1 MQASKT
7 ENRGK
12 AGPFYWLSAAK
23 PKTSSEIV
31 NEARDA
37 LVNEARDALRTVKT
51 QRPFTPTDEQRKLF
65 GSQSS
70 LCPQNR
76 PSSVFSL
83 DTFSSD
89 SSESRPHSGVR
100 LSPLAHK
107 PVLVISE
114 KNHEAASVF
123 LPTPPA
129 DAAEVRKVS
138 SAWKGLFR
146 ITSPKDLFS
155 AKVVP
160 LDQNE
165 VKLNFEEPTMMVND
179 LDRSNNNCLAE
190 QKLYTSF
197 NDESRQVI
205 CNEHTSRSGSGESM
219 EGTVKFSLQLQ
230 GERSVN
236 SDGRFADEEQQ
247 FPCNQMKEPG
257 KMSSQPRTSGWK
269 RRVTGLKDETR
280 INGWEEEDFFW
291 HTKILPILHE
301 LEQIEDNIEHLCLA
315 CTKLYQT
322 LDEGNMLG
330 KRFKRRNDLLKI
342 LYKLVDIDSDLLSL
356 KLAKIILAMKVD
368 GKNLLSV
375 CKLAF
380 KICRNKKNYFIIQ
393 NDTLLDYL
401 LQVLWD
407 EDLQTNN
414 EALIYCMAAIKF
426 MSENAELR
434 YKMVSKGAVEM
445 FLELMK
451 QINNIKEHDTY
462 FSKLGHLLVQLA
474 ATLRILAD
482 CPTAR
487 RRLSDSAAIPE
498 LCVALEQRSSDQDL
512 CLCIVRILSKLST
525 YSDFCAALADC
536 SRCYI
541 LFLALLNKYQKQQDL
556 VIRVIFILGN
566 LTAKNDQSREQF
578 FKEKESVNILTS
590 VFQTYYDLDLNA
602 PTGHRDRK
610 GKKHLKHPS
619 EAEDV
624 LIKLIRVL
632 ANLSIHPKVGAA
644 LAAAHPVVG
653 LLVGVLEYK
662 SVEACEELVINAAT
676 AINNL
681 SYYQVKNSAVQDKK
695 LHIAEM
701 LLKLLMSDNMDAVVE
716 AVRVFGNLS
725 QHHEIRDFIMQKKI
739 YKFMIALLDSK
750 NREVCFPACGVLL
763 NLTVDENKRA
773 FLMEEG
779 GIGKLVDCLQDFG
792 PADWQLSCLICKT
805 LWNYSE
811 SMRSTASCFRGD
823 TNTLLVLLTAL
834 LDEEVELECSLD
846 RDIKDCQRVY
856 WEREFKPVAE
866 KLLDRIQSH
875 HSSAESITPF

>member
-7 ENRGK
+7 ENRRK
-12 AGPFYWLSAAK
+12 AEPFYWLSAAK

-37 LVNEARDALRTVKT
+37 LRTVKT
-51 QRPFTPTDEQRKLF
+51 QRPFSPTDEQRKLL

-70 LCPQNR
+70 LCRQNR
-76 PSSVFSL
+76 CPVLFSL
-83 DTFSSD
+83 DTSRSD
-89 SSESRPHSGVR
+89 SSESRPNSGVR
-100 LSPLAHK
+100 LSPLTHK
-107 PVLVISE
+107 PVVIISE
-114 KNHEAASVF
+114 KKDEASSVF
-123 LPTPPA
+123 HPTPPA

-138 SAWKGLFR
+138 SACKGLFR
-146 ITSPKDLFS
+146 ATSLKDLFS

-165 VKLNFEEPTMMVND
+165 AKLDFEEPTMMMNNF
-179 LDRSNNNCLAE
+179 DRSNNNCLAE

-197 NDESRQVI
+197 NDESRQLI
-205 CNEHTSRSGSGESM
+205 CYGNTSRSGSEDFM
-219 EGTVKFSLQLQ
+219 EETPGKFSLQLQ
-230 GERSVN
+230 GERSALIN
-236 SDGRFADEEQQ
+236 D
-247 FPCNQMKEPG
+247 QMEDPG
-257 KMSSQPRTSGWK
+257 KKSSQLRSSSPM

-280 INGWEEEDFFW
+280 ISEWEEEDFFW
-291 HTKILPILHE
+291 HTRILPILRE
-301 LEQIEDNIEHLCLA
+301 LEKREDNIEHLCLT
-315 CTKLYQT
+315 CTKLHQA
-322 LDEGNMLG
+322 LGEGNMLG
-330 KRFKRRNDLLKI
+330 KRFKRRNILLKT
-342 LYKLVDIDSDLLSL
+342 LYKLVDIDSDPLSL

-375 CKLAF
+375 CKLIF
-380 KICRNKKNYFIIQ
+380 KICRNENNYFIIQ

-401 LQVLWD
+401 LQVLGN
-407 EDLQTNN
+407 EDIQTNH
-414 EALIYCMAAIKF
+414 EALVYCMAAVKV
-426 MSENAELR
+426 MSEKEVLR
-434 YKMVSKGAVEM
+434 FKMVSKGAVEM

-451 QINNIKEHDTY
+451 QINNIKEHDIY
-462 FSKLGHLLVQLA
+462 FSKLGHLLVQ
-474 ATLRILAD
+474 
-482 CPTAR
+482 
-487 RRLSDSAAIPE
+487 
-498 LCVALEQRSSDQDL
+498 
-512 CLCIVRILSKLST
+512 
-525 YSDFCAALADC
+525 
-536 SRCYI
+536 
-541 LFLALLNKYQKQQDL
+541 DL
-556 VIRVIFILGN
+556 VIRIIFILGN
-566 LTAKNDQSREQF
+566 LTARNDQSREQF
-578 FKEKESVNILTS
+578 FKEKESVNTLTS
-590 VFQTYYDLDLNA
+590 LFQTYYELDLNA
-602 PTGHRDRK
+602 LTWHDDRK
-610 GKKHLKHPS
+610 GTKHLKYPS

-632 ANLSIHPKVGAA
+632 ANLSIHPRVGAA
-644 LAAAHPVVG
+644 LAAAQPVVG
-653 LLVGVLEYK
+653 LLVTVLEYK
-662 SVEACEELVINAAT
+662 SVNACEELVLNAAT
-676 AINNL
+676 TINNL
-681 SYYQVKNSAVQDKK
+681 SYYQVENSAVQDKK

-701 LLKLLMSDNMDAVVE
+701 LLKLIMSDNMDAVLE

-750 NREVCFPACGVLL
+750 SREVCFPACGVLL

-811 SMRSTASCFRGD
+811 NMASTASCFGG
-823 TNTLLVLLTAL
+823 NTDELLMLLTAL

-846 RDIKDCQRVY
+846 RDIKDCQRIY

>member
-7 ENRGK
+7 ENRRK
-12 AGPFYWLSAAK
+12 AEPFYWLSAAK

-37 LVNEARDALRTVKT
+37 LQTVKT
-51 QRPFTPTDEQRKLF
+51 PRPFTPTDEQRKFF
-65 GSQSS
+65 GSQASR
-70 LCPQNR
+70 CPQNR
-76 PSSVFSL
+76 RPVHFSL
-83 DTFSSD
+83 DTSSSD
-89 SSESRPHSGVR
+89 SLESRPNSGVR
-100 LSPLAHK
+100 LSPLTHK
-107 PVLVISE
+107 PVVIISE
-114 KNHEAASVF
+114 KNDEASSV
-123 LPTPPA
+123 LHPTPPP

-138 SAWKGLFR
+138 SACRGLFR
-146 ITSPKDLFS
+146 ATSLKDLFS

-165 VKLNFEEPTMMVND
+165 VKLDFEEPPMMMKNS
-179 LDRSNNNCLAE
+179 LDRSNNCLAE

-197 NDESRQVI
+197 DDESRQLI
-205 CNEHTSRSGSGESM
+205 CNEHTSRSGSEDSV
-219 EGTVKFSLQLQ
+219 EGTPGNFSLQLQ
-230 GERSVN
+230 RERSALV
-236 SDGRFADEEQQ
+236 SD
-247 FPCNQMKEPG
+247 QMEEPG
-257 KMSSQPRTSGWK
+257 KKLSQLRTSGQK

-280 INGWEEEDFFW
+280 INEWEEEDFFW
-291 HTKILPILHE
+291 HTRILPILRE
-301 LEQIEDNIEHLCLA
+301 LEKREDNIEHLCLA
-315 CTKLYQT
+315 CTKLHQA
-322 LDEGNMLG
+322 LGDGNMLG
-330 KRFKRRNDLLKI
+330 KRFKRRNTLLKT
-342 LYKLVDIDSDLLSL
+342 LYKLVDIDSDPLSL

-380 KICRNKKNYFIIQ
+380 KICRNEKNFFIIQ

-401 LQVLWD
+401 LQVLWN
-407 EDLQTNN
+407 EDLQTNH
-414 EALIYCMAAIKF
+414 EALVYCMAAIKV
-426 MSENAELR
+426 MSEKEVLR
-434 YKMVSKGAVEM
+434 FKMVSKGAIEM

-451 QINNIKEHDTY
+451 QINSIKEHDTY
-462 FSKLGHLLVQLA
+462 FSKLGHLLVQ
-474 ATLRILAD
+474 
-482 CPTAR
+482 
-487 RRLSDSAAIPE
+487 
-498 LCVALEQRSSDQDL
+498 
-512 CLCIVRILSKLST
+512 
-525 YSDFCAALADC
+525 
-536 SRCYI
+536 
-541 LFLALLNKYQKQQDL
+541 DL
-556 VIRVIFILGN
+556 VIRIIFILGN
-566 LTAKNDQSREQF
+566 LTARNDQSREHF
-578 FKEKESVNILTS
+578 FKEKESVNTLTS
-590 VFQTYYDLDLNA
+590 LFQTYYELDMNA
-602 PTGHRDRK
+602 LTCHHDSK
-610 GKKHLKHPS
+610 GKKPQKYPS

-632 ANLSIHPKVGAA
+632 ANLSIHPRVGAA

-653 LLVGVLEYK
+653 LLVTVLEYK
-662 SVEACEELVINAAT
+662 TVDACEELVINAAT
-676 AINNL
+676 TINNL
-681 SYYQVKNSAVQDKK
+681 SYYQVENSAVQEKQ

-739 YKFMIALLDSK
+739 YRFVIALLDSK

-811 SMRSTASCFRGD
+811 NMASAASCFGRN
-823 TNTLLVLLTAL
+823 TNVLLMLLTAL

-875 HSSAESITPF
+875 HSSS

>member
-7 ENRGK
+7 ENRRK
-12 AGPFYWLSAAK
+12 AEPFYWLSAAK

-37 LVNEARDALRTVKT
+37 LRTVKT
-51 QRPFTPTDEQRKLF
+51 QRPFSPTDEQRKLL

-70 LCPQNR
+70 LCRQNR
-76 PSSVFSL
+76 CPVLFSL
-83 DTFSSD
+83 DTSRSD
-89 SSESRPHSGVR
+89 SSESRPNSGVR
-100 LSPLAHK
+100 LSPLTHK
-107 PVLVISE
+107 PVVIISE
-114 KNHEAASVF
+114 KKDEASSVF
-123 LPTPPA
+123 HPTPPA

-138 SAWKGLFR
+138 SACKGLFR
-146 ITSPKDLFS
+146 ATSLKDLFS

-165 VKLNFEEPTMMVND
+165 AKLDFEEPTMMMNNF
-179 LDRSNNNCLAE
+179 DRSNNNCLAE

-197 NDESRQVI
+197 NDESRQLI
-205 CNEHTSRSGSGESM
+205 CYGNTSRSGSEDFM
-219 EGTVKFSLQLQ
+219 EETPGKFSLQLQ
-230 GERSVN
+230 GERSALIN
-236 SDGRFADEEQQ
+236 D
-247 FPCNQMKEPG
+247 QMEDPG
-257 KMSSQPRTSGWK
+257 KKSSQLRSSSPM

-280 INGWEEEDFFW
+280 ISEWEEEDFFW
-291 HTKILPILHE
+291 HTRILPILRE
-301 LEQIEDNIEHLCLA
+301 LEKREDNIEHLCLT
-315 CTKLYQT
+315 CTKLHQA
-322 LDEGNMLG
+322 LGEGNMLG
-330 KRFKRRNDLLKI
+330 KRFKRRNILLKT
-342 LYKLVDIDSDLLSL
+342 LYKLVDIDSDPLSL

-375 CKLAF
+375 CKLIF
-380 KICRNKKNYFIIQ
+380 KICRNENNYFIIQ

-401 LQVLWD
+401 LQVLGN
-407 EDLQTNN
+407 EDIQTNH
-414 EALIYCMAAIKF
+414 EALVYCMAAVKV
-426 MSENAELR
+426 MSEKEVLR
-434 YKMVSKGAVEM
+434 FKMVSKGAVEM

-451 QINNIKEHDTY
+451 QINNIKEHDIY

-474 ATLRILAD
+474 ATLRILAS
-482 CPTAR
+482 CALSR
-487 RRLSDSAAIPE
+487 RQLSPGGAIPE
-498 LCVALEQRSSDQDL
+498 LCVALEQRSSDKDV
-512 CLCIVRILSKLST
+512 CIWIVSVLSKLST

-541 LFLALLNKYQKQQDL
+541 VFLALLNKYQKQQDL
-556 VIRVIFILGN
+556 VIRIIFI
-566 LTAKNDQSREQF
+566 
-578 FKEKESVNILTS
+578 
-590 VFQTYYDLDLNA
+590 
-602 PTGHRDRK
+602 
-610 GKKHLKHPS
+610 
-619 EAEDV
+619 
-624 LIKLIRVL
+624 
-632 ANLSIHPKVGAA
+632 
-644 LAAAHPVVG
+644 
-653 LLVGVLEYK
+653 LEYK
-662 SVEACEELVINAAT
+662 SVNACEELVLNAAT
-676 AINNL
+676 TINNL
-681 SYYQVKNSAVQDKK
+681 SYYQVENSAVQDKK

-701 LLKLLMSDNMDAVVE
+701 LLKLIMSDNMDAVLE

-750 NREVCFPACGVLL
+750 SREVCFPACGVLL

-811 SMRSTASCFRGD
+811 NMASTASCFGG
-823 TNTLLVLLTAL
+823 NTDELLMLLTAL

-846 RDIKDCQRVY
+846 RDIKDCQRIY

>member
-7 ENRGK
+7 ENRRK
-12 AGPFYWLSAAK
+12 AEPFYWLSAAK

-37 LVNEARDALRTVKT
+37 LRTVKT
-51 QRPFTPTDEQRKLF
+51 QRPFSPTDEQRKLL

-70 LCPQNR
+70 LCRQSRCP
-76 PSSVFSL
+76 VLFSL
-83 DTFSSD
+83 DTSHSD
-89 SSESRPHSGVR
+89 SSESRPNSGVR
-100 LSPLAHK
+100 LSPLTHK
-107 PVLVISE
+107 PVVIISE
-114 KNHEAASVF
+114 KKDEASSVF
-123 LPTPPA
+123 HPTPPA

-138 SAWKGLFR
+138 SACKGLFR
-146 ITSPKDLFS
+146 ATSLKDLFS

-165 VKLNFEEPTMMVND
+165 AKLDFEEPTMMMNNF
-179 LDRSNNNCLAE
+179 DRSNNNCLAE

-197 NDESRQVI
+197 NDESRQLI
-205 CNEHTSRSGSGESM
+205 CYGNTSRSGSEDFM
-219 EGTVKFSLQLQ
+219 EETPGKFSLQLQ
-230 GERSVN
+230 GE
-236 SDGRFADEEQQ
+236 SD
-247 FPCNQMKEPG
+247 QMEDPG
-257 KMSSQPRTSGWK
+257 KKSSQLRSSSPM

-280 INGWEEEDFFW
+280 ISEWEEEDFFW
-291 HTKILPILHE
+291 HTRILPILRE
-301 LEQIEDNIEHLCLA
+301 LEKREDNIEHLCLT
-315 CTKLYQT
+315 CTKLHQA
-322 LDEGNMLG
+322 LGEGNMLG
-330 KRFKRRNDLLKI
+330 KRFKRRNILLKT
-342 LYKLVDIDSDLLSL
+342 LYKLVDIDSDPLSL

-375 CKLAF
+375 CKLIF
-380 KICRNKKNYFIIQ
+380 KICRNENNYFIIQ

-401 LQVLWD
+401 LQVLGN
-407 EDLQTNN
+407 EDIQTNH
-414 EALIYCMAAIKF
+414 EALVYCMAAIKV
-426 MSENAELR
+426 MSEKEVLR
-434 YKMVSKGAVEM
+434 FKMVSKGAVEM

-451 QINNIKEHDTY
+451 QINNIKEHDIY

-474 ATLRILAD
+474 ATLRILAN
-482 CPTAR
+482 CALSR
-487 RRLSDSAAIPE
+487 RQLSPGGAIPE
-498 LCVALEQRSSDQDL
+498 LCVALEQRSSDKDV
-512 CLCIVRILSKLST
+512 CIWIVSVLSKLST

-541 LFLALLNKYQKQQDL
+541 VFLALLNKYQKQQDL
-556 VIRVIFILGN
+556 VIRIIFILGN
-566 LTAKNDQSREQF
+566 LTARNDQSREQF
-578 FKEKESVNILTS
+578 FKEKESVNTLTS
-590 VFQTYYDLDLNA
+590 LFQTYYELDLNA
-602 PTGHRDRK
+602 LTWHDDRK
-610 GKKHLKHPS
+610 GKKHLKYPS

-632 ANLSIHPKVGAA
+632 ANLSIHPRVGAA
-644 LAAAHPVVG
+644 LAAAQPVVA
-653 LLVGVLEYK
+653 LLVTVLEYK
-662 SVEACEELVINAAT
+662 SVNACEELVLNAAT
-676 AINNL
+676 TINNL
-681 SYYQVKNSAVQDKK
+681 SYYQVENSAVQDKK

-701 LLKLLMSDNMDAVVE
+701 LLKLIMSDNMDAVLE

-750 NREVCFPACGVLL
+750 SREVCFPACGVLL

-811 SMRSTASCFRGD
+811 NMGSTASCFGG
-823 TNTLLVLLTAL
+823 NTDALLMLLTAL

>member
-7 ENRGK
+7 DNRRK
-12 AGPFYWLSAAK
+12 AEPFYWLSAAK
-23 PKTSSEIV
+23 PKTSSEI
-31 NEARDA
+31 
-37 LVNEARDALRTVKT
+37 VNEARDALRTVKT

-65 GSQSS
+65 RSQSS
-70 LCPQNR
+70 PCPQSR
-76 PSSVFSL
+76 SPLVFSFG
-83 DTFSSD
+83 TSGSE
-89 SSESRPHSGVR
+89 SSESRPHSGVQ
-100 LSPLAHK
+100 LSPLDHK
-107 PVLVISE
+107 PTLTISE
-114 KNHEAASVF
+114 KRNEAASVF
-123 LPTPPA
+123 LPTPPD

-146 ITSPKDLFS
+146 TTSLKDLFS
-155 AKVVP
+155 SKLLP

-165 VKLNFEEPTMMVND
+165 AKLDFEEPTMMMNN

-197 NDESRQVI
+197 DDESRQII
-205 CNEHTSRSGSGESM
+205 CNEYTSRSGSEDSM
-219 EGTVKFSLQLQ
+219 EGTPGKFSLQLQ

-247 FPCNQMKEPG
+247 FPCDQMKEPG
-257 KMSSQPRTSGWK
+257 KKSSQPKTSGQK

-280 INGWEEEDFFW
+280 KSEWEEEDFFW
-291 HTKILPILHE
+291 HTKIVPILRE
-301 LEQIEDNIEHLCLA
+301 LENKEDNIEHLCLA
-315 CTKLYQT
+315 CTKLYQA

-330 KRFKRRNDLLKI
+330 KRFKRRNVLLKT
-342 LYKLVDIDSDLLSL
+342 LYELVDIDSDPLSL
-356 KLAKIILAMKVD
+356 KLAEIILA
-368 GKNLLSV
+368 
-375 CKLAF
+375 
-380 KICRNKKNYFIIQ
+380 
-393 NDTLLDYL
+393 
-401 LQVLWD
+401 
-407 EDLQTNN
+407 
-414 EALIYCMAAIKF
+414 
-426 MSENAELR
+426 
-434 YKMVSKGAVEM
+434 
-445 FLELMK
+445 
-451 QINNIKEHDTY
+451 
-462 FSKLGHLLVQLA
+462 LA
-474 ATLRILAD
+474 ATLRSVAD
-482 CPTAR
+482 CALAR
-487 RRLSDSAAIPE
+487 RRLSHSAAIPE
-498 LCVALEQRSSDQDL
+498 LCVALEQRSSDKDV
-512 CLCIVRILSKLST
+512 CICIVRLLSKLST
-525 YSDFCAALADC
+525 YNDFCAALADC

-556 VIRVIFILGN
+556 VVCIIFILGN

-578 FKEKESVNILTS
+578 FQEKESVSTLISL
-590 VFQTYYDLDLNA
+590 FQTYCELDLSA
-602 PTGHRDRK
+602 PTWHHDRE
-610 GKKHLKHPS
+610 GKNHLKYPS

-632 ANLSIHPKVGAA
+632 ANLSIHPRVGAA

-653 LLVGVLEYK
+653 LLVTVLEYK

-676 AINNL
+676 TINNL

-695 LHIAEM
+695 LHIAEI
-701 LLKLLMSDNMDAVVE
+701 LVKLLMSDNMDAVVE

-763 NLTVDENKRA
+763 NLTIDENKRA

-811 SMRSTASCFRGD
+811 SMTSTASCLGGD
-823 TNTLLVLLTAL
+823 TDTLLVLLTAL

-846 RDIKDCQRVY
+846 RDIKDCQRIY

-875 HSSAESITPF
+875 HSSS

>member
-7 ENRGK
+7 ENRRK
-12 AGPFYWLSAAK
+12 AEPFYWLSVAK

-37 LVNEARDALRTVKT
+37 LQTVKT
-51 QRPFTPTDEQRKLF
+51 QRLFTPTDEQRKLF

-70 LCPQNR
+70 QCPQNR
-76 PSSVFSL
+76 RPVLLSL
-83 DTFSSD
+83 DTSSSD
-89 SSESRPHSGVR
+89 LPESRPNSAVR
-100 LSPLAHK
+100 LSPLTHK
-107 PVLVISE
+107 PVVIISE
-114 KNHEAASVF
+114 KKDEASSVF
-123 LPTPPA
+123 HPTPPA

-138 SAWKGLFR
+138 SACKGLFR
-146 ITSPKDLFS
+146 TPSLKDLFS

-160 LDQNE
+160 LDQNG
-165 VKLNFEEPTMMVND
+165 VKLDFEEPPMMMNS

-197 NDESRQVI
+197 NDESRQLI
-205 CNEHTSRSGSGESM
+205 CNEHTSRSGSEDSM
-219 EGTVKFSLQLQ
+219 EGTPGNFSLQLQ
-230 GERSVN
+230 GE
-236 SDGRFADEEQQ
+236 SD
-247 FPCNQMKEPG
+247 QMEEPG
-257 KMSSQPRTSGWK
+257 KKTSQLRTSGQK

-280 INGWEEEDFFW
+280 INEWEEEDFFW
-291 HTKILPILHE
+291 HTRILPILRD
-301 LEQIEDNIEHLCLA
+301 LEKREDNIEHLCLA
-315 CTKLYQT
+315 CTKLHQA
-322 LDEGNMLG
+322 LGDGNMLG
-330 KRFKRRNDLLKI
+330 KRFKRRNILLKT
-342 LYKLVDIDSDLLSL
+342 LYKLVDLDSDPLSL

-380 KICRNKKNYFIIQ
+380 KICRNEKNYFIIQ

-401 LQVLWD
+401 LQVLWN
-407 EDLQTNN
+407 EDLQTNH
-414 EALIYCMAAIKF
+414 EALVYCMAAIKV
-426 MSENAELR
+426 MSEKEVLR
-434 YKMVSKGAVEM
+434 FKMVSKGAIEM

-474 ATLRILAD
+474 ATLRILAN
-482 CPTAR
+482 CAQAR
-487 RRLSDSAAIPE
+487 RQLSPGAAIPE
-498 LCVALEQRSSDQDL
+498 LCVALEQRSSDKDV
-512 CLCIVRILSKLST
+512 CIWIVSVLSKLST
-525 YSDFCAALADC
+525 YNDFCAALADC

-541 LFLALLNKYQKQQDL
+541 VFLALLNKYQKQQDL
-556 VIRVIFILGN
+556 VIRIVFILGN
-566 LTAKNDQSREQF
+566 LTARNDQSREQF
-578 FKEKESVNILTS
+578 FKEKESVNTLTS
-590 VFQTYYDLDLNA
+590 LFQTYYELDLNEM
-602 PTGHRDRK
+602 TRHHDSK
-610 GKKHLKHPS
+610 GKNQQKYPS

-624 LIKLIRVL
+624 LIKLIRVV
-632 ANLSIHPKVGAA
+632 ANLSIHPRVGAA

-653 LLVGVLEYK
+653 LLVTVLEYK
-662 SVEACEELVINAAT
+662 SVDACEELVINAAT
-676 AINNL
+676 TINNL
-681 SYYQVKNSAVQDKK
+681 SYYQVENSAVQDKK

-725 QHHEIRDFIMQKKI
+725 QHHEIRDFIVQRKI
-739 YKFMIALLDSK
+739 YKFVIALLDSK

-811 SMRSTASCFRGD
+811 NMASSSCFGG
-823 TNTLLVLLTAL
+823 NTTALLTLLTAL
-834 LDEEVELECSLD
+834 LDEEVELEGSLD

-875 HSSAESITPF
+875 RSSS

>member
-7 ENRGK
+7 ENRRK
-12 AGPFYWLSAAK
+12 AEPFYWLSVAK
-23 PKTSSEIV
+23 PRTSSEIV

-37 LVNEARDALRTVKT
+37 LQTVKT

-70 LCPQNR
+70 RCSQNR
-76 PSSVFSL
+76 RSVCFSL
-83 DTFSSD
+83 DTSSSD
-89 SSESRPHSGVR
+89 SSESRPNSGVR
-100 LSPLAHK
+100 LSPLTHK
-107 PVLVISE
+107 PVVIISE
-114 KNHEAASVF
+114 KKDDAASVF
-123 LPTPPA
+123 HATPPA
-129 DAAEVRKVS
+129 DAAEVRKVN
-138 SAWKGLFR
+138 SACKGLFR
-146 ITSPKDLFS
+146 TPSLKDLFS

-165 VKLNFEEPTMMVND
+165 VKLDFEEPPMMMNS
-179 LDRSNNNCLAE
+179 LDKSNNNCLAE

-197 NDESRQVI
+197 NDESRQLI
-205 CNEHTSRSGSGESM
+205 CNEHTSRSRSEDSM
-219 EGTVKFSLQLQ
+219 EGTPANFSLQQQ
-230 GERSVN
+230 GE
-236 SDGRFADEEQQ
+236 SD
-247 FPCNQMKEPG
+247 QMEEPG
-257 KMSSQPRTSGWK
+257 KKSSQLRTSGQK

-280 INGWEEEDFFW
+280 INEWEEEDFFW
-291 HTKILPILHE
+291 HTRILPILRE
-301 LEQIEDNIEHLCLA
+301 LEKKDNIEHLCLT
-315 CTKLYQT
+315 CTKLHQA
-322 LDEGNMLG
+322 LGDGNMLG
-330 KRFKRRNDLLKI
+330 KRFKRRNILLKT
-342 LYKLVDIDSDLLSL
+342 LYKLVDIDSDPLSL

-380 KICRNKKNYFIIQ
+380 KICRNENNYFIIQ

-401 LQVLWD
+401 LQVLWN
-407 EDLQTNN
+407 EDLQTNH
-414 EALIYCMAAIKF
+414 EALVYCMAAIKV
-426 MSENAELR
+426 MSEKEALR
-434 YKMVSKGAVEM
+434 FKMVSKGAIEM

-451 QINNIKEHDTY
+451 QINNIKEHETY
-462 FSKLGHLLVQLA
+462 FSKLGHLLVQLT
-474 ATLRILAD
+474 ATLRILAN
-482 CPTAR
+482 CALSR
-487 RRLSDSAAIPE
+487 RQLSPSAAIPE
-498 LCVALEQRSSDQDL
+498 LCVALEQRSSDKDV
-512 CLCIVRILSKLST
+512 CIWIVSVLSKLST
-525 YSDFCAALADC
+525 YNDFCAALADC

-541 LFLALLNKYQKQQDL
+541 VFLTLLNKYQKQQDL
-556 VIRVIFILGN
+556 VIRIIFILGN
-566 LTAKNDQSREQF
+566 LTARNDQSREQF
-578 FKEKESVNILTS
+578 FKEKESVNTLTS
-590 VFQTYYDLDLNA
+590 LFQTYYELDLNA
-602 PTGHRDRK
+602 LTWHHDRK
-610 GKKHLKHPS
+610 GKNQPKYPS

-653 LLVGVLEYK
+653 LLVTVLEYK
-662 SVEACEELVINAAT
+662 SVDACEELVINAAT
-676 AINNL
+676 TINNL
-681 SYYQVKNSAVQDKK
+681 SYYQVENSAVQEKQ

-725 QHHEIRDFIMQKKI
+725 QYHEIRDFIMQKKI
-739 YKFMIALLDSK
+739 YKFVIALLDSK

-773 FLMEEG
+773 FLREEG
-779 GIGKLVDCLQDFG
+779 GIGKLIDCLQDFG

-811 SMRSTASCFRGD
+811 NMASAASCFGGN
-823 TNTLLVLLTAL
+823 TNVLLMLLTAL

-846 RDIKDCQRVY
+846 KGIKDCQRVY

-875 HSSAESITPF
+875 HSSS

>member
-7 ENRGK
+7 EDRRK
-12 AGPFYWLSAAK
+12 AEPFYWLSATK
-23 PKTSSEIV
+23 PRTSSEI
-31 NEARDA
+31 
-37 LVNEARDALRTVKT
+37 VNEARDALRTVKT

-70 LCPQNR
+70 QCSQSRSP
-76 PSSVFSL
+76 SVFS
-83 DTFSSD
+83 FSTS
-89 SSESRPHSGVR
+89 SSESSELRPHSGVH

-107 PVLVISE
+107 PILIISE
-114 KNHEAASVF
+114 KKYEAASVF
-123 LPTPPA
+123 LPTPPV

-146 ITSPKDLFS
+146 TTSSKDLFS
-155 AKVVP
+155 
-160 LDQNE
+160 DE
-165 VKLNFEEPTMMVND
+165 VKLDFEEPTMMMNN

-190 QKLYTSF
+190 QKLCTSF
-197 NDESRQVI
+197 NDESRQLI
-205 CNEHTSRSGSGESM
+205 CNEHTSRSGSEDTMG
-219 EGTVKFSLQLQ
+219 GTPGKFSLQLQ

-247 FPCNQMKEPG
+247 FPCVQMKEPG
-257 KMSSQPRTSGWK
+257 KESSQSRTSGQK
-269 RRVTGLKDETR
+269 RRVKGLKDETR
-280 INGWEEEDFFW
+280 INEWEEEDFFW
-291 HTKILPILHE
+291 QTKILPILRE
-301 LEQIEDNIEHLCLA
+301 LEKREDNIEHLCLA
-315 CTKLYQT
+315 CTKLYQA

-330 KRFKRRNDLLKI
+330 KRFRRRNVLLKT
-342 LYKLVDIDSDLLSL
+342 LYKLVDIDSDPLSL

-380 KICRNKKNYFIIQ
+380 KICRNKKNDFIVQ

-401 LQVLWD
+401 LQVLWN

-414 EALIYCMAAIKF
+414 EALVYCMAAIKF
-426 MSENAELR
+426 MSEKDRLL

-451 QINNIKEHDTY
+451 QINNVKEHDTY
-462 FSKLGHLLVQLA
+462 FYKLGHLLVQ
-474 ATLRILAD
+474 
-482 CPTAR
+482 
-487 RRLSDSAAIPE
+487 
-498 LCVALEQRSSDQDL
+498 DL
-512 CLCIVRILSKLST
+512 VVRI
-525 YSDFCAALADC
+525 
-536 SRCYI
+536 
-541 LFLALLNKYQKQQDL
+541 
-556 VIRVIFILGN
+556 IFILGN

-578 FKEKESVNILTS
+578 FQEKESVNTLISL
-590 VFQTYYDLDLNA
+590 FQTYYELDLNA
-602 PTGHRDRK
+602 PTWHHDRQ
-610 GKKHLKHPS
+610 GKTHLKYPS

-632 ANLSIHPKVGAA
+632 ANLSIHPRAGTA

-653 LLVGVLEYK
+653 LLVTVLEYK
-662 SVEACEELVINAAT
+662 SVDACEELVINAAT
-676 AINNL
+676 TINNL

-763 NLTVDENKRA
+763 NLTVDEDKRA

-811 SMRSTASCFRGD
+811 SMTSATSCFRGD

-846 RDIKDCQRVY
+846 RDTKDYRRVY

-875 HSSAESITPF
+875 HSSS

>member
-1 MQASKT
+1 MQASMT
-7 ENRGK
+7 ENRRK
-12 AGPFYWLSAAK
+12 AEPFYWLSVAK

-31 NEARDA
+31 NEARD
-37 LVNEARDALRTVKT
+37 VLRTVKT
-51 QRPFTPTDEQRKLF
+51 QRLFTPTDEQRKLF
-65 GSQSS
+65 GSQFS
-70 LCPQNR
+70 LCPQSR

-83 DTFSSD
+83 DTSS
-89 SSESRPHSGVR
+89 SNLFESRPPSGVC
-100 LSPLAHK
+100 LSPLADK
-107 PVLVISE
+107 PTLIISE
-114 KNHEAASVF
+114 KKDEASVF
-123 LPTPPA
+123 LPMPPA

-138 SAWKGLFR
+138 SAWKGLYR
-146 ITSPKDLFS
+146 TTSLKDLFS

-165 VKLNFEEPTMMVND
+165 MKLDFEEPAMMMNN
-179 LDRSNNNCLAE
+179 LDRSNNNCITE

-197 NDESRQVI
+197 NDESRQLI
-205 CNEHTSRSGSGESM
+205 CNEHTSRLGTEDSM
-219 EGTVKFSLQLQ
+219 EGTPGKFSLQLQ

-236 SDGRFADEEQQ
+236 NDGRFADEEQQ
-247 FPCNQMKEPG
+247 FLCDQMKEPG
-257 KMSSQPRTSGWK
+257 KRSSQARASGWK
-269 RRVTGLKDETR
+269 RRGTGLKDETG
-280 INGWEEEDFFW
+280 INEWEEDFFW
-291 HTKILPILHE
+291 HTKIVPILRE
-301 LEQIEDNIEHLCLA
+301 LEKKGNIEQLCLA
-315 CTKLYQT
+315 CTKLYQA

-330 KRFKRRNDLLKI
+330 KRFQRRNILLKT
-342 LYKLVDIDSDLLSL
+342 LYKLVDIDSDPLSL

-368 GKNLLSV
+368 GKNLLGV

-380 KICRNKKNYFIIQ
+380 KICRNKKNDVIIQ

-401 LQVLWD
+401 LQVLWN

-414 EALIYCMAAIKF
+414 EAFVYCMAAIKL
-426 MSENAELR
+426 MSENDALL

-451 QINNIKEHDTY
+451 QINNIKEHDMY
-462 FSKLGHLLVQLA
+462 FSKLSHLLVQVT
-474 ATLRILAD
+474 ATLRILAE
-482 CPTAR
+482 CPLAR
-487 RRLSDSAAIPE
+487 RRLSDSGAVPE
-498 LCVALEQRSSDQDL
+498 LCAALEKRGSDKDV
-512 CLCIVRILSKLST
+512 CIWIIRVLSKLST
-525 YSDFCAALADC
+525 YNDFCAALADC

-556 VIRVIFILGN
+556 VIHIVFILGN

-578 FKEKESVNILTS
+578 FKEKESVNTLTS
-590 VFQTYYDLDLNA
+590 LFQIYYELDLNA
-602 PTGHRDRK
+602 LTWHHDRK
-610 GKKHLKHPS
+610 RKKDQKYPS
-619 EAEDV
+619 KAEDV

-632 ANLSIHPKVGAA
+632 ANLSIHPRVGPA
-644 LAAAHPVVG
+644 LAAAHPLVG
-653 LLVGVLEYK
+653 LLVAVLEYK
-662 SVEACEELVINAAT
+662 SVNACEELVINAAT
-676 AINNL
+676 TINNL
-681 SYYQVKNSAVQDKK
+681 SYYQVENSAVQDKK

-701 LLKLLMSDNMDAVVE
+701 LVKLLMSYNMDAVVE

-725 QHHEIRDFIMQKKI
+725 QHYEIRDFIMQKKI

-811 SMRSTASCFRGD
+811 NMTSTASCFGGD
-823 TNTLLVLLTAL
+823 TNTLLLLLSAF
-834 LDEEVELECSLD
+834 LDEEVELKCSLE

-875 HSSAESITPF
+875 HSSS

>member
-7 ENRGK
+7 ENRRK
-12 AGPFYWLSAAK
+12 AEPFYWLSAAK

-37 LVNEARDALRTVKT
+37 LQTVKT
-51 QRPFTPTDEQRKLF
+51 PRPFTPTDEQRKFF
-65 GSQSS
+65 GSQASR
-70 LCPQNR
+70 CPQNR
-76 PSSVFSL
+76 RPVHFSL
-83 DTFSSD
+83 DTSSSD
-89 SSESRPHSGVR
+89 SLESRPNSGVR
-100 LSPLAHK
+100 LSPLTHK
-107 PVLVISE
+107 PVVIISE
-114 KNHEAASVF
+114 KNDEASSV
-123 LPTPPA
+123 LHPTPPP

-138 SAWKGLFR
+138 SACRGLFR
-146 ITSPKDLFS
+146 ATSLKDLFS

-165 VKLNFEEPTMMVND
+165 VKLDFEEPPMMMKNS
-179 LDRSNNNCLAE
+179 LDRSNNCLAE

-197 NDESRQVI
+197 DDESRQLI
-205 CNEHTSRSGSGESM
+205 CNEHTSRSGSEDSV
-219 EGTVKFSLQLQ
+219 EGTPGNFSLQLQ
-230 GERSVN
+230 RE
-236 SDGRFADEEQQ
+236 SD
-247 FPCNQMKEPG
+247 QMEEPG
-257 KMSSQPRTSGWK
+257 KKLSQLRTSGQK

-280 INGWEEEDFFW
+280 INEWEEEDFFW
-291 HTKILPILHE
+291 HTRILPILRE
-301 LEQIEDNIEHLCLA
+301 LEKREDNIEHLCLA
-315 CTKLYQT
+315 CTKLHQA
-322 LDEGNMLG
+322 LGDGNMLG
-330 KRFKRRNDLLKI
+330 KRFKRRNTLLKT
-342 LYKLVDIDSDLLSL
+342 LYKLVDIDSDPLSL

-380 KICRNKKNYFIIQ
+380 KICRNEKNFFIIQ

-401 LQVLWD
+401 LQVLWN
-407 EDLQTNN
+407 EDLQTNH
-414 EALIYCMAAIKF
+414 EALVYCMAAIKV
-426 MSENAELR
+426 MSEKEVLR
-434 YKMVSKGAVEM
+434 FKMVSKGAIEM

-451 QINNIKEHDTY
+451 QINSIKEHDTY

-474 ATLRILAD
+474 ATLRILAN
-482 CPTAR
+482 CALAR
-487 RRLSDSAAIPE
+487 RQLSPSAAIPE
-498 LCVALEQRSSDQDL
+498 LCVALEQRSSDKDV
-512 CLCIVRILSKLST
+512 CIWIVSVLSKLST
-525 YSDFCAALADC
+525 YHDFCAALAEC

-541 LFLALLNKYQKQQDL
+541 VFLALLNKYQKQQDL
-556 VIRVIFILGN
+556 VIRIIFILGN
-566 LTAKNDQSREQF
+566 LTARNDQSREHF
-578 FKEKESVNILTS
+578 FKEKESVNTLTS
-590 VFQTYYDLDLNA
+590 LFQTYYELDMNA
-602 PTGHRDRK
+602 LTCHHDSK
-610 GKKHLKHPS
+610 GKKPQKYPS

-632 ANLSIHPKVGAA
+632 ANLSIHPRVGAA

-653 LLVGVLEYK
+653 LLVTVLEYK
-662 SVEACEELVINAAT
+662 TVDACEELVINAAT
-676 AINNL
+676 TINNL
-681 SYYQVKNSAVQDKK
+681 SYYQVENSAVQEKQ

-739 YKFMIALLDSK
+739 YRFVIALLDSK

-811 SMRSTASCFRGD
+811 NMASAASCFGRN
-823 TNTLLVLLTAL
+823 TNVLLMLLTAL

-875 HSSAESITPF
+875 HSSS

>member
-7 ENRGK
+7 ENRRK
-12 AGPFYWLSAAK
+12 AEPFYWLSVAK
-23 PKTSSEIV
+23 PRTSSEIV

-37 LVNEARDALRTVKT
+37 LQTVKT

-70 LCPQNR
+70 RCSQNR
-76 PSSVFSL
+76 RPVCFSL
-83 DTFSSD
+83 GTSSSD
-89 SSESRPHSGVR
+89 SSESRPNSGVR
-100 LSPLAHK
+100 LSPLTHK
-107 PVLVISE
+107 PVVIISE
-114 KNHEAASVF
+114 KKDDAASVF
-123 LPTPPA
+123 HPTPPA

-138 SAWKGLFR
+138 SACKGLFR
-146 ITSPKDLFS
+146 TPSLKDLFS

-165 VKLNFEEPTMMVND
+165 VKLDFEEPPMMMNS
-179 LDRSNNNCLAE
+179 LDKSNNNCLAE

-205 CNEHTSRSGSGESM
+205 CNEHTSRSGSEDSM
-219 EGTVKFSLQLQ
+219 EGTPANFSLQQQ
-230 GERSVN
+230 GE
-236 SDGRFADEEQQ
+236 SD
-247 FPCNQMKEPG
+247 QMEEPG
-257 KMSSQPRTSGWK
+257 KKSSQLRTSGQK

-280 INGWEEEDFFW
+280 INEWEEEDFFW
-291 HTKILPILHE
+291 HTRILPILHE
-301 LEQIEDNIEHLCLA
+301 LEKKDNIEHLCLT
-315 CTKLYQT
+315 CTKLHQA
-322 LDEGNMLG
+322 LGDGNMLG
-330 KRFKRRNDLLKI
+330 KRFKRRNILLKT
-342 LYKLVDIDSDLLSL
+342 LYKLVDIDSDPLSL

-380 KICRNKKNYFIIQ
+380 KICRNENNYFIIQ

-401 LQVLWD
+401 LQVLWN
-407 EDLQTNN
+407 EDLQTNH
-414 EALIYCMAAIKF
+414 EALVYCMAAIKV
-426 MSENAELR
+426 MSEKEALR
-434 YKMVSKGAVEM
+434 FKMVSKGAIEM

-462 FSKLGHLLVQLA
+462 FSKLGHLLVQLT
-474 ATLRILAD
+474 ATLRILAN
-482 CPTAR
+482 CALSR
-487 RRLSDSAAIPE
+487 RQLSPSAAIPE
-498 LCVALEQRSSDQDL
+498 LCVALEQRSSDKDV
-512 CLCIVRILSKLST
+512 CIWIVSVLSKLST
-525 YSDFCAALADC
+525 YNDFCAALADC

-541 LFLALLNKYQKQQDL
+541 VFLALLNKYQKQQDL
-556 VIRVIFILGN
+556 VVRIIFILGN
-566 LTAKNDQSREQF
+566 LTARNDQSREQF
-578 FKEKESVNILTS
+578 FKEKESINTLTS
-590 VFQTYYDLDLNA
+590 LFQTYYELDLNA
-602 PTGHRDRK
+602 LTWHHDRK
-610 GKKHLKHPS
+610 GKNQPKYPS

-624 LIKLIRVL
+624 LIKLMRVL
-632 ANLSIHPKVGAA
+632 ANLSVHPKVGAA

-653 LLVGVLEYK
+653 LLVTVLEYK
-662 SVEACEELVINAAT
+662 SVDACEELVINAAT
-676 AINNL
+676 TINNL
-681 SYYQVKNSAVQDKK
+681 SYYQVENSAVQEKQ

-701 LLKLLMSDNMDAVVE
+701 LLKLLMSDNMDVVVE

-725 QHHEIRDFIMQKKI
+725 QYHEIRDFIMQKKI
-739 YKFMIALLDSK
+739 YKFVIALLDSK

-779 GIGKLVDCLQDFG
+779 GIGKLIDCLQDFG

-811 SMRSTASCFRGD
+811 NMASAASCFGGN
-823 TNTLLVLLTAL
+823 TNALLMLLTAL

-846 RDIKDCQRVY
+846 KGIKDCQRVY

-875 HSSAESITPF
+875 HSSS